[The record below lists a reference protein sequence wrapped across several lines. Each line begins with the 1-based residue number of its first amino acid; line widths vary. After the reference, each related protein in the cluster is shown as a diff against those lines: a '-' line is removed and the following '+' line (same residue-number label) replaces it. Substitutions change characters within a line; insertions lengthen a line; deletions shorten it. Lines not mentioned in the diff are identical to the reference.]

1 MRSLSRHR
9 QSGSVLIV
17 TLWTITLL
25 TILVTA
31 LASQTR
37 LSARVAFF
45 HQQDL
50 QDWADLLAAV
60 NQAEMEV
67 VLERQPRPLQG
78 VDDAEELDDNPFY
91 RFNGQELTL
100 YYPQAEGIK
109 VRIQDHAG
117 KINIREISLERLRR
131 LLEKRLGQDA
141 SEQIEDLLAAW
152 SDWRDLNDLAGPN
165 GAERD
170 YYESLDPPYQPRNG
184 NLETVEELLLIR
196 GFADVFGDVDL
207 DAAFTLYGDGELIN
221 LNTATVEAMRLLP
234 GLDDELIAQIL
245 AFRAENEFRGNGDV
259 AQLVPA
265 ENMGLLRPWLNS
277 RKMGDYYTLMVYR
290 EQPDGTATTA
300 YAELIQALGPS
311 ERPRVLKVMPYHP
324 LPRLDLPDPALPAQ
338 ALSNVE

>member
-1 MRSLSRHR
+1 MGSSVRRR
-9 QSGSVLIV
+9 QQGSVLIV

-37 LSARVAFF
+37 LSARVASF
-45 HQQDL
+45 HRQDL
-50 QDWADLLAAV
+50 QDWADLQAAV

-67 VLERQPRPLQG
+67 LLERQPRPLQG

-91 RFNGQELTL
+91 RFNGAELTL

-117 KINIREISLERLRR
+117 KINIRDLSQERLRR
-131 LLEKRLGQDA
+131 LLEKRLGEDA
-141 SEQIEDLLAAW
+141 SAQIEDLLAAW
-152 SDWRDLNDLAGPN
+152 NDWRDLNDLAGPN

-170 YYESLDPPYQPRNG
+170 HYEELDPPYQPRNG
-184 NLETVEELLLIR
+184 NLETVEELLQIR
-196 GFADVFGDVDL
+196 GFDAVFADVDL

-221 LNTATVEAMRLLP
+221 LNLATIEAMRLLP
-234 GLDDELIAQIL
+234 GLDDALIAEIL

-265 ENMGLLRPWLNS
+265 ENMALLRPWLNS
-277 RKMGDYYTLMVYR
+277 RKMGDFYTLMVYR
-290 EQPDGTATTA
+290 EQEDGTPGMAW
-300 YAELIQALGPS
+300 AELIQALGPT
-311 ERPRVLKVMPYHP
+311 ERPRVLKVMPYHSLP
-324 LPRLDLPDPALPAQ
+324 LLPSPAAVLPAQ
-338 ALSNVE
+338 LQSNVE

>member
-1 MRSLSRHR
+1 MQNSHHK
-9 QSGSVLIV
+9 QTGSVLMV

-37 LSARVAFF
+37 LSASVAFY

-50 QDWADLLAAV
+50 QDWADLLAAM

-67 VLERQPRPLQG
+67 LLERQPRSLEG
-78 VDDAEELDDNPFY
+78 VDDAQQLDDNPFY
-91 RFNGQELTL
+91 RFNGQELPL

-117 KINIREISLERLRR
+117 KINIRDMSPNRLRA
-131 LLEKRLGQDA
+131 LLEKRLGEDA
-141 SEQIEDLLAAW
+141 NQQIDDLLAAW
-152 SDWRDLNDLAGPN
+152 NDWRDLNDNAGRN

-184 NLETVEELLLIR
+184 NLETVEELLQIR
-196 GFADVFGDVDL
+196 GFAELFEDIDL

-221 LNTATVEAMRLLP
+221 LNLATIEAMRLLP
-234 GLDDELIAQIL
+234 GLDDALIAEIL

-265 ENMGLLRPWLNS
+265 ERMGLLRPWLNS

-290 EQPDGTATTA
+290 EQDDGTATTA
-300 YAELIQALGPS
+300 YAELIQALGPTQ
-311 ERPRVLKVMPYHP
+311 RPRVLKVMPYHSLP
-324 LPRLDLPDPALPAQ
+324 LLQLPDTELPSEQ
-338 ALSNVE
+338 GSNIE